1 MEIAEQTVSTLNL
14 PISQIEVQADF
25 NPRRFFNDDALN
37 ELTESVRTQGVLQSI
52 LVRPTGEGARYYLVA
67 GERRFRAAQRAGL
80 TSIPAQV
87 RQMTDEAA
95 LAAATAEN
103 GAREDISV
111 AEEARLAKRAVS
123 LSEGDR
129 DEAAKLLGWK
139 RSRVDARLMLLHAC
153 DEVLDA
159 LERSQIKIGHAEL
172 LSTLPKATQQGTLE
186 KIIADEISV
195 ADLKGKIGQFT
206 RELARARFDTSA
218 CQGCP
223 FNSSTQASLFDF
235 SVGAGRCSNHECWT
249 QKNIDHVAKVVTEQ
263 RINFPAVHTDAER
276 DETGRVMLF
285 ENGTTGVGPDQFA
298 ACKSC
303 EFYGALV
310 STEPGRE
317 GAVTE
322 GVCFKTACN
331 KKKIAAFAKAQKEAA
346 AEAQPKA
353 TGTDS
358 STSTPSA
365 TAAAQTTPAAPSK
378 PKPKD
383 TAGTPK
389 AVTERADAFVRE
401 QAIREQKA
409 DTTISSALAV
419 FGLFQ
424 MADTVSQG
432 TIRELMVEFTG
443 DKNTTTATSS
453 KLYAGLL
460 AATPQRRDLAR
471 MALLAHLLGEHTS
484 AMSHHVNWQNMAKA
498 TVAHRQ
504 PDLTQTFKL
513 DEAYLRAH
521 TKSGMEALLRE
532 AGFDKWYDAQTGHN
546 KGAFAKLMK
555 AKVDQIVAKVLPES
569 GGFDFTGFVPAS
581 VYQQAG
587 FTPNPAA

>member
-25 NPRRFFNDDALN
+25 NPRRFFNDDALS
-37 ELTESVRTQGVLQSI
+37 ELTASVRTQGVLQSI

-249 QKNIDHVAKVVTEQ
+249 QKNTEHVAKVVTEQ

-322 GVCFKTACN
+322 SVCFKTACN

-365 TAAAQTTPAAPSK
+365 TAAVQTTPAAPSK

-389 AVTERADAFVRE
+389 AVTERSDAFVRE
-401 QAIREQKA
+401 QAIREHKT
-409 DTTISSALAV
+409 DTTISDALAV

-443 DKNTTTATSS
+443 DKNTTMATSP

-471 MALLAHLLGEHTS
+471 SALLAHLLGEHTN
-484 AMSHHVNWQNMAKA
+484 AMSHQVNWQSMAKA

-532 AGFDKWYDAQTGHN
+532 AGFDAWYDAQTGHN
-546 KGAFAKLMK
+546 VGAFAKLMK

-569 GGFDFTGFVPAS
+569 GGFDFTGFVPAN